1 MSRIGNKLIELPAGV
16 TITLND
22 KVAKVTGPKGTL
34 EVTINHGIDVHIE
47 GNIVKLTRINDQK
60 QIKQNHGT
68 SRANLN
74 NAVVGVSEGFSKVL
88 QMKGIGFKANMNGQ
102 NIVLFAG
109 YSHTVEIK
117 PSVGA
122 TIEVKLVNN
131 QTEITV
137 SGMDKQ
143 AVGETAAQIRAVRP
157 PEPYLGKGIRY
168 KGEKITL
175 KEGKRAASAGASKK

>member
-16 TITLND
+16 TVSVDGDIATV
-22 KVAKVTGPKGTL
+22 KGPKGTL
-34 EVTINHGIDVHIE
+34 TVRINHGITVHIE
-47 GNIVKLTRINDQK
+47 GNIIKLTRASELK

-74 NAVVGVSEGFSKVL
+74 NAVVGVSEGFKKVL
-88 QMKGIGFKANMNGQ
+88 EMKGIGYKANMKGND
-102 NIVLFAG
+102 IILFAG
-109 YSHTVEIK
+109 HSHTVEIK
-117 PSVGA
+117 PNEGA
-122 TIEVKLVNN
+122 KIEVNIVNN

-143 AVGETAAQIRAVRP
+143 AVGQTAARIREVRP

-168 KGEKITL
+168 KGEHITL
-175 KEGKRAASAGASKK
+175 KEGKRAAAGGKK